1 MSHTSMFCDE
11 LMLKH
16 QSAIQRLYIY
26 DFFLSLLN
34 SSSSAH
40 NFMAKR
46 KLLMHTFLWVVCKK
60 RLRIMERQKS
70 LCSWYSNRRHVANGT
85 RKKLKQEIE
94 VTKNKS
100 NRSYPTRDDVICYPI
115 VLQCLDN
122 IGMTEMKYY
131 LCEIVI

>member
-1 MSHTSMFCDE
+1 M
-11 LMLKH
+11 
-16 QSAIQRLYIY
+16 
-26 DFFLSLLN
+26 
-34 SSSSAH
+34 
-40 NFMAKR
+40 
-46 KLLMHTFLWVVCKK
+46 
-60 RLRIMERQKS
+60 
-70 LCSWYSNRRHVANGT
+70 ANGT

>member
-1 MSHTSMFCDE
+1 M
-11 LMLKH
+11 
-16 QSAIQRLYIY
+16 QSNDYIY

-46 KLLMHTFLWVVCKK
+46 KLLMHTFLRVVCKK
-60 RLRIMERQKS
+60 LRIMERQKS
-70 LCSWYSNRRHVANGT
+70 LCSWHSNRRHVANGT

-122 IGMTEMKYY
+122 IGLTEMKYY

>member
-16 QSAIQRLYIY
+16 QSAIQRLYIW
-26 DFFLSLLN
+26 FFFSLCWIVRLLRIILWPSEN
-34 SSSSAH
+34 CLCTHFFGS
-40 NFMAKR
+40 FAK
-46 KLLMHTFLWVVCKK
+46 K
-60 RLRIMERQKS
+60 LRIMERQKS
-70 LCSWYSNRRHVANGT
+70 LCSWYSNRRHVASGT

-131 LCEIVI
+131 LCEIVIW